1 MQGLLSE
8 AQRHLFHSTELSA
21 LLGILHSN
29 ALRFTYSDGTYAE
42 DSMSKGYPFY
52 LSTSREKFGGYARI
66 PADRCELVLDGH
78 KLERTGKVKFA
89 SVDYWGGMG
98 KGPSADA
105 ETEERLLSHEQLL
118 PNAAKYIDEVHVYL
132 YRDIEDFDFRFVKTL
147 KKIIELSIERSVP
160 IFFYVRAAM
169 KSAYDLYKM
178 QRSDRA
184 MSVKNLW
191 DFLKQHK
198 LDNLPNDNVTYD
210 RTPSRTEDKDRSSI
224 KILAD
229 MINRPEEYTRSSDD
243 MTEGEY
249 YVYRAVLDGSS
260 SMSYISSWIHNN
272 RIKEWTEFTQLAKS
286 IRSNG
291 YQNLSTAVGITR
303 FLILVG
309 RVVKIGVNDMKEVN
323 RESIYKLKDD
333 IADAFYSYAYSNKHV
348 YANQKTLS
356 RAFIEDVVA
365 FKIHNPTAEMSNAK
379 LREFLLKIR
388 KSMVG

>member
-1 MQGLLSE
+1 M
-8 AQRHLFHSTELSA
+8 
-21 LLGILHSN
+21 
-29 ALRFTYSDGTYAE
+29 
-42 DSMSKGYPFY
+42 
-52 LSTSREKFGGYARI
+52 
-66 PADRCELVLDGH
+66 
-78 KLERTGKVKFA
+78 
-89 SVDYWGGMG
+89 
-98 KGPSADA
+98 
-105 ETEERLLSHEQLL
+105 
-118 PNAAKYIDEVHVYL
+118 
-132 YRDIEDFDFRFVKTL
+132 
-147 KKIIELSIERSVP
+147 SIERSVP

-210 RTPSRTEDKDRSSI
+210 RPPSRTEDKDRSSI

-260 SMSYISSWIHNN
+260 SVSYISSWIHNN

-291 YQNLSTAVGITR
+291 YQNLSIAVGITR